1 MESRRL
7 VVWISAGIL
16 GFQGATLAF
25 DLLNCTVL
33 TWLFVR
39 QHGMGVVAPGERREA
54 GEIGTAEGPEAQER
68 AASRPQPLQG
78 GGAGPRGAEHG
89 RLEPTGGSSQEVST
103 AQQQGT
109 VTAPPQRP
117 RPEPARPQ
125 QAPLGP
131 PPVVG
136 AFDPSGVFCAQPR
149 TRIDDAVSQGL
160 TILAGL
166 ALGSSVGGRGSPNNG
181 EP

>member
-33 TWLFVR
+33 SWLFVR
-39 QHGMGVVAPGERREA
+39 QHGLGVEVVRPGGAPPVGGAVGGRSGLPGA
-54 GEIGTAEGPEAQER
+54 GVQQGPAEGVEP
-68 AASRPQPLQG
+68 G
-78 GGAGPRGAEHG
+78 GGATAVASSSPPAGTPQADPQPR
-89 RLEPTGGSSQEVST
+89 
-103 AQQQGT
+103 
-109 VTAPPQRP
+109 
-117 RPEPARPQ
+117 
-125 QAPLGP
+125 QAPQSP

-136 AFDPSGVFCAQPR
+136 AFDPTGVFCAQPR
-149 TRIDDAVSQGL
+149 SRIDDAVSQGL

-166 ALGSSVGGRGSPNNG
+166 ALGSSGGGGGKDADGGP
-181 EP
+181 